1 MNYKII
7 LTGVGVEELW
17 SNMLSQHF
25 KLIHNTG
32 QYWTSWSGPRILEKH
47 LRANQ
52 PFRIWQLRWIALWI
66 AFLTTTHWSMSIFPG
81 AQSVWWR
88 HSREPCRFTTGLN
101 SRFPHFL
108 TLFCRQYEC
117 FRANAQELC
126 MSRRWPPP
134 TYDLSHEEGNLKI
147 SQFVGS
153 VPFGIFSFRFA
164 SWEKFHYKMH
174 YWGEAHRG
182 IIVTGH
188 DLVIFFQTR

>member
-1 MNYKII
+1 MKCITQVYFGQVDRGPEFWESPCWSTNHSRSCNWGELPFELPMPSSHHI
-7 LTGVGVEELW
+7 LINV
-17 SNMLSQHF
+17 F
-25 KLIHNTG
+25 
-32 QYWTSWSGPRILEKH
+32 
-47 LRANQ
+47 
-52 PFRIWQLRWIALWI
+52 
-66 AFLTTTHWSMSIFPG
+66 FLG
-81 AQSVWWR
+81 AQSIWWR
-88 HSREPCRFTTGLN
+88 HSREPCWFTTGLN

-147 SQFVGS
+147 GQFVGS